1 MNHFVLL
8 APLFPLLLSGCA
20 RQEPATYQGYVE
32 AEFVR
37 VAAPFS
43 GILEKL
49 HVRRGQSVTVGAPL
63 FVLEQESEA
72 AARREAEER
81 LNAAEARL
89 ANLKS
94 GRRPTELDVI
104 KSQLA
109 QASAAE
115 QLSVAELKRDRKLLA
130 DGFISQEKLDISI
143 TNSRRD
149 HARVA
154 ELANQLKSARL
165 PGREDEIRAQA
176 AEVDAARAQLNQQT
190 WKVAQ
195 KSASATKAGVV
206 FDTLYTEG
214 EWVPAGSP
222 ITSLLP
228 PGNVKLRFF
237 LPQAIVGSLAPG
249 KLVEANCD
257 GCGASIPAK
266 ISYIS
271 PQPEYT
277 PPVIYSNESRAKL
290 VFLVEALPEE
300 KDAIRLHPGQPIDIR
315 LP

>member
-1 MNHFVLL
+1 MNHFVLV
-8 APLFPLLLSGCA
+8 APLFPLLLLGCA
-20 RQEPATYQGYVE
+20 RDEPATYQGYVE

-49 HVRRGQSVTVGAPL
+49 HVRRGQNVALGAPL
-63 FVLEQESEA
+63 FMLEQENET

-94 GRRPTELDVI
+94 GRRPAELDVI

-115 QLSVAELKRDRKLLA
+115 QLSVAELKRDKKLLA

-143 TNSRRD
+143 TNNRRD
-149 HARVA
+149 RARVA
-154 ELANQLKSARL
+154 ELTNQLKSARL
-165 PGREDEIRAQA
+165 PSREDEIRAQA

-222 ITSLLP
+222 IASLLP